1 MLGDITD
8 GKESAKFSS
17 KVGRVSQRKNTE
29 KMRKKPRR
37 DVGSGKH
44 RAIGNRQEKTFQLL
58 PKRFHTS
65 FCSIPL
71 QKLK

>member
-29 KMRKKPRR
+29 KMRKEPRR